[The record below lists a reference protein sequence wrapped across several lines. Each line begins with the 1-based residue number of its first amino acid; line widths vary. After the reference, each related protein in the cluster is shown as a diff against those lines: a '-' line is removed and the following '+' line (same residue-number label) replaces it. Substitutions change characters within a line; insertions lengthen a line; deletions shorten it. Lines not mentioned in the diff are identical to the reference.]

1 MSRAQFQP
9 LSDEDE
15 DFSNFSLGNESPVTE
30 ARHSRQGSDDAGGH
44 FYIGPQSTAGKTCH
58 YQATPRELIA
68 SKFNRL
74 LESWIWEE
82 DRSRQRKIR
91 FLQG

>member
-15 DFSNFSLGNESPVTE
+15 DFSNFSLGNESPGAE
-30 ARHSRQGSDDAGGH
+30 EQHSRQGSDDAGGH

-58 YQATPRELIA
+58 HQASPRELDA
-68 SKFNRL
+68 TDTLWL
-74 LESWIWEE
+74 LES
-82 DRSRQRKIR
+82 
-91 FLQG
+91 